1 MTEQVFISGLPV
13 SATNETDE
21 QGVSC
26 IKMPTSEVDVRLWA
40 RVCRSLGFKVDVR
53 LWSRVARSAGFR
65 VIYQYVS
72 GRYRLDCICV
82 DLDGNYRGIYS
93 KDFCTVWLGS
103 GELFE

>member
-13 SATNETDE
+13 SATIETDE
-21 QGVSC
+21 QGTTC
-26 IKMPTSEVDVRLWA
+26 IKMPTSEVNINAWA
-40 RVCRSLGFKVDVR
+40 N
-53 LWSRVARSAGFR
+53 VARSAGFL
-65 VIYQYVS
+65 VIYQHVS

-93 KDFCTVWLGS
+93 RDFCTVWLGR

>member
-13 SATNETDE
+13 SATIETDE
-21 QGVSC
+21 QGATC
-26 IKMPTSEVDVRLWA
+26 IKMPTREVNINV
-40 RVCRSLGFKVDVR
+40 
-53 LWSRVARSAGFR
+53 WSNVARCNGFR

-93 KDFCTVWLGS
+93 KDFCTVWLGKS
-103 GELFE
+103 ELFD